1 MSNVT
6 TLQSNYN
13 IITNNNLTI
22 DDILE
27 TINNLPEAGSGEED
41 LTTVLESHDTAI
53 TTQETTIDSIITA
66 LEGKASGITPTG
78 ELAITSNGT
87 YDVTN
92 YASANV
98 EVPNS
103 GGELQYVTGTIT
115 RDTINDITSGTTFF
129 SVSGLGFAPK
139 FVYIGWAVLSGS
151 MAYTSNRKDSYWFV
165 GAMGGLKTMDIEVR
179 RSASAYAYLY
189 SNNGSHPKAT
199 VNLNNDGFEVVAN
212 DKIVLYTGEY
222 QYIAIG

>member
-1 MSNVT
+1 MSNAT
-6 TLQSNYN
+6 TLQ
-13 IITNNNLTI
+13 TNNNKISTNNTDLVS
-22 DDILE
+22 ILN
-27 TINNLPEAGSGEED
+27 TINNLPEAG
-41 LTTVLESHDTAI
+41 A
-53 TTQETTIDSIITA
+53 
-66 LEGKASGITPTG
+66 TPTG
-78 ELAITSNGT
+78 ELTITENGT
-87 YDVTN
+87 FDVTN
-92 YASANV
+92 YASALVNV
-98 EVPNS
+98 AGS

-115 RDTINDITSGTTFF
+115 RTTIDDITSGTTFF
-129 SVSGLGFAPK
+129 SVRGLGFVPK
-139 FVYIGWAVLSGS
+139 FVYIGWAVLGGS

-189 SNNGSHPKAT
+189 SNNGSYPKAT